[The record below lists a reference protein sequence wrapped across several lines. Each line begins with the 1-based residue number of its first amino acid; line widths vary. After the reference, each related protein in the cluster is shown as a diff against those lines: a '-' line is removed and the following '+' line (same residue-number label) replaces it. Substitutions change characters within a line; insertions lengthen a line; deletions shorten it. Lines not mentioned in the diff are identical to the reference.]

1 MFAAVAGVVALALY
15 RSPTLGLDLQ
25 GGIEVILQAK
35 APRGREVTQSD
46 LDRSKDIMEERVNK
60 LKVGEPE
67 IRTQG
72 NNQISVELPGVHD
85 AARAAELV
93 GQTAQLQFYDLEGD
107 ALAPTAAAGGGI
119 QASPQLLPLLQ
130 SQQKLA
136 EKGTPTAWYL
146 YSHQGKRLAGTPVPG
161 RHPGA
166 AHEHLLLPL
175 QVRAEQPRAPD
186 PGAHG

>member
-1 MFAAVAGVVALALY
+1 MFAAVAGVVALALF

-93 GQTAQLQFYDLEGD
+93 GQTAQLQFYDLQGD
-107 ALAPTAAAGGGI
+107 ALPPTAAANGGI
-119 QASPQLLPLLQ
+119 QASTQLLPLLK
-130 SQQKLA
+130 SQAKLA
-136 EKGTPTAWYL
+136 EEGTPTAWYL
-146 YSHQGKRLAGTPVPG
+146 YSHQGKRLAGPEDTQEAIKRQFG
-161 RHPGA
+161 GSEA
-166 AHEHLLLPL
+166 
-175 QVRAEQPRAPD
+175 
-186 PGAHG
+186 